1 MRKWRYIL
9 GEIKTIGIIGAGKLG
24 EALIQGFLNAHIER
38 SKICVFEIDPDRVKY
53 ISEKYNV
60 RCLDS
65 IGTLVKESDLII
77 ISVKPIDVK
86 SVAKEIGKVITP
98 EKIVLTFAAA
108 TPIKYI
114 SRFLPKNVPIVR
126 GMPNLAVSVREGMTA
141 ISYSKSCS
149 DEHVQ
154 AVVKVLSLLGK
165 VVQVDERYLNV
176 VTALS
181 GSGPAYVALIID
193 SLADAG
199 VRFGL
204 SKSISLLMATQTVL
218 GSAKMLLESNQHPA
232 LLRDM
237 VATPAGTT
245 IEALLKLERGGFR
258 AMLVDAI
265 TAATEKAEQ
274 LERLNLSNKGD
285 EDR

>member
-1 MRKWRYIL
+1 M
-9 GEIKTIGIIGAGKLG
+9 
-24 EALIQGFLNAHIER
+24 
-38 SKICVFEIDPDRVKY
+38 
-53 ISEKYNV
+53 
-60 RCLDS
+60 
-65 IGTLVKESDLII
+65 
-77 ISVKPIDVK
+77 
-86 SVAKEIGKVITP
+86 
-98 EKIVLTFAAA
+98 
-108 TPIKYI
+108 
-114 SRFLPKNVPIVR
+114 
-126 GMPNLAVSVREGMTA
+126 
-141 ISYSKSCS
+141 
-149 DEHVQ
+149 
-154 AVVKVLSLLGK
+154 VKVLNLLGQ